1 MCCVFNLWSRN
12 NGHTCRYNPTFRRNK
27 LPPPSKIDQICVTK
41 ETALSCYNPALTKA
55 VLVLANCVGRTEE
68 GATTIK
74 NIVTLTLTNKKW
86 NYFMTEAGLVKLL
99 DL

>member
-1 MCCVFNLWSRN
+1 
-12 NGHTCRYNPTFRRNK
+12 
-27 LPPPSKIDQICVTK
+27 
-41 ETALSCYNPALTKA
+41 
-55 VLVLANCVGRTEE
+55 VLANCVGRTEE